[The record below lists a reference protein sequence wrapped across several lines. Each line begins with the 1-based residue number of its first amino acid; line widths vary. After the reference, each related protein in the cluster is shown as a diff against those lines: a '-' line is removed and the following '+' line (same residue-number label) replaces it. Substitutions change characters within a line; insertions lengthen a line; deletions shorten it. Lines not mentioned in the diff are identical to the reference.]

1 LEQRA
6 TDAALTA
13 VEETF
18 DALIAHKVEQVR
30 NNLALELKAQ
40 VLRPAGSE
48 GRPDTSEP
56 EAASATVAAE
66 EVRRL
71 AQEAVSDELDQ
82 ASEHLV
88 TKITDALRERVE
100 DSQQELLARQD
111 VFEQE
116 RAA

>member
-1 LEQRA
+1 TPSRDTDTEERLVALEANLRQTESQLREELRSQAGSQAQATTAPADIDYAALEQRA

-48 GRPDTSEP
+48 GQPDTSEP
-56 EAASATVAAE
+56 ETA
-66 EVRRL
+66 
-71 AQEAVSDELDQ
+71 
-82 ASEHLV
+82 
-88 TKITDALRERVE
+88 
-100 DSQQELLARQD
+100 
-111 VFEQE
+111 
-116 RAA
+116 